1 MELREMKINI
11 WKKWRRETETKKTE
25 TEVGHR
31 THQQKWLDKLEETVI
46 RMKKETEERKRANK
60 LYEERREKL
69 LLENKKRQEE
79 ILRKDQESKERKQK
93 KKMLEER
100 WAMARWISQYIDE
113 NSEKWKVE
121 KQERQENEKKVA
133 EEWKKLERFEKIR
146 ILRERME
153 ENKTVKVEIKPAKL
167 LQSAKEGQADQ
178 AEHQSNVTRK
188 CPKKDQAEQP
198 ECVQDE
204 QPGKEASQDHNQAA
218 HEDTDAEAGQ
228 EGRQGDDQA
237 EQPDQGSRQG
247 DQHGGQVD
255 IGEQTSSSTPLTIR
269 QPLTIPRA
277 VARCVSFHDKHNN
290 LQLLTSIQLGKAP
303 RDRGQAEQSGDQAE

>member
-1 MELREMKINI
+1 
-11 WKKWRRETETKKTE
+11 
-25 TEVGHR
+25 
-31 THQQKWLDKLEETVI
+31 
-46 RMKKETEERKRANK
+46 MKKETEERKRANK

-100 WAMARWISQYIDE
+100 WVMASWISQYIDE

-146 ILRERME
+146 IIRERME

-188 CPKKDQAEQP
+188 CPERDQAEQP

-204 QPGKEASQDHNQAA
+204 QPGKEASQDHDQAA

-237 EQPDQGSRQG
+237 EQPDMEYDQSCAQG
-247 DQHGGQVD
+247 D
-255 IGEQTSSSTPLTIR
+255 QTSSSSSPSTPAIIR

-277 VARCVSFHDKHNN
+277 VRRRVSVHDNLIN
-290 LQLLTSIQLGKAP
+290 LQLLTST
-303 RDRGQAEQSGDQAE
+303 